1 MLIFSVLLLL
11 AAGLFLLPPG
21 TGAAGFVG
29 PGVSPTLTRAADVLN
44 AWDDAPCVLEG
55 HILEKIPRKDRYL
68 FEDESGRV
76 VVEIEH
82 ETFGHLTVTPQD
94 KVRLVGHVDWSS
106 KHPNE
111 VEVDALAII
120 QCCSGPAGPFGRRSM
135 RRVFHSSGGARRPVL
150 FCGGAHG
157 ACLCPAGGR

>member
-1 MLIFSVLLLL
+1 MAPVSILLVEDNEDILANLYAYLEPLGYELDCARNGRTGLEMAASGQFDLVVL
-11 AAGLFLLPPG
+11 
-21 TGAAGFVG
+21 GFVG
-29 PGVSPTLTRAADVLN
+29 PGVSPTLTRAADVLD

-82 ETFGHLTVTPQD
+82 GIFGHLTVTPQD
-94 KVRLVGHVDWSS
+94 KVRLVGHVDWSA

-120 QCCSGPAGPFGRRSM
+120 P
-135 RRVFHSSGGARRPVL
+135 
-150 FCGGAHG
+150 
-157 ACLCPAGGR
+157 

>member
-1 MLIFSVLLLL
+1 MRIFSVLLLL

-68 FEDESGRV
+68 FEDESGRDRARDLRAPD
-76 VVEIEH
+76 
-82 ETFGHLTVTPQD
+82 GH
-94 KVRLVGHVDWSS
+94 S
-106 KHPNE
+106 
-111 VEVDALAII
+111 
-120 QCCSGPAGPFGRRSM
+120 AGQSAP
-135 RRVFHSSGGARRPVL
+135 GGA
-150 FCGGAHG
+150 CGLELQA
-157 ACLCPAGGR
+157 PQ

>member
-1 MLIFSVLLLL
+1 MILTGKLLRDAVISGANNISNRRRQVDELNVFPVPDGDTGTNMSMTL
-11 AAGLFLLPPG
+11 AS
-21 TGAAGFVG
+21 AATELGKL
-29 PGVSPTLTRAADVLN
+29 SQPTLTRAADVLN

-120 QCCSGPAGPFGRRSM
+120 Q
-135 RRVFHSSGGARRPVL
+135 
-150 FCGGAHG
+150 
-157 ACLCPAGGR
+157 

>member
-1 MLIFSVLLLL
+1 MRIFSVLLLL

-111 VEVDALAII
+111 V
-120 QCCSGPAGPFGRRSM
+120 AGPFGRRSI

>member
-1 MLIFSVLLLL
+1 MRIFSVLLLL

-44 AWDDAPCVLEG
+44 TWDDAPCVLEG

-120 QCCSGPAGPFGRRSM
+120 Q
-135 RRVFHSSGGARRPVL
+135 
-150 FCGGAHG
+150 
-157 ACLCPAGGR
+157 

>member
-1 MLIFSVLLLL
+1 MRIFSVLLLL

-68 FEDESGRV
+68 FDSPRRKRCR
-76 VVEIEH
+76 
-82 ETFGHLTVTPQD
+82 FGGCALEAWLPELT
-94 KVRLVGHVDWSS
+94 R
-106 KHPNE
+106 
-111 VEVDALAII
+111 
-120 QCCSGPAGPFGRRSM
+120 
-135 RRVFHSSGGARRPVL
+135 
-150 FCGGAHG
+150 
-157 ACLCPAGGR
+157 

>member
-1 MLIFSVLLLL
+1 MRIFSVLLLL

-68 FEDESGRV
+68 FEDE
-76 VVEIEH
+76 IEH

-120 QCCSGPAGPFGRRSM
+120 Q
-135 RRVFHSSGGARRPVL
+135 
-150 FCGGAHG
+150 
-157 ACLCPAGGR
+157 

>member
-1 MLIFSVLLLL
+1 MIELLKNLLYLLLRGTATAGVGELANFSVGLAFVLPAALLYRRRRSRRQAVIGL
-11 AAGLFLLPPG
+11 AAGLLLLPPG

-68 FEDESGRV
+68 FEDGSGRV

-120 QCCSGPAGPFGRRSM
+120 P
-135 RRVFHSSGGARRPVL
+135 
-150 FCGGAHG
+150 
-157 ACLCPAGGR
+157 